1 MQKQIQVGLVSQI
14 AFTTYLKLY
23 TREQLVYNRRLQN
36 VEKGEDDTYRLS
48 GHTLS
53 DYYIQHIQNHVRL
66 LSIWLWMVTKGS
78 LIFFPVVNI
87 TVYLDEDSSISI
99 KSCII
104 QSERGSKK
112 LKPEFSRIRGGGSM
126 SDMSICSIDF
136 DMSSTENGMLQKEK
150 F

>member
-1 MQKQIQVGLVSQI
+1 MQKQIQVGLVSRN

-48 GHTLS
+48 GNTLS

-66 LSIWLWMVTKGS
+66 IYLVEDGDKRKLNF
-78 LIFFPVVNI
+78 FFPVVN
-87 TVYLDEDSSISI
+87 TTAYLDEDSSISI